1 MKKMTGFL
9 FLFLLIAAWLIP
21 FPVSAVTIDL
31 AVLDTYIQV
40 GENFD
45 ITVRVSDN
53 DWDVDGDIDYLD
65 AFGFD
70 VVTGSGIVYT
80 GYDLDTSVWF
90 DISDSSNSA
99 NVTAVDDSM
108 LGIQSADILLATLTF
123 TAVSQG
129 DSTIFLSGLDEY
141 ESLGLFY
148 TEYDSVT
155 DDYGSN
161 SFWTAIDPQ
170 RASLSVTI
178 HGADPVPEPATM
190 FLLGLGILS
199 ITGVSRK
206 AG

>member
-40 GENFD
+40 GESFD

-80 GYDLDTSVWF
+80 GYDLDTSVWL
-90 DISDSSNSA
+90 DISDSSNPA
-99 NVTAVDDSM
+99 NVTAMDDSM

-129 DSTIFLSGLDEY
+129 DSTISLSGLDEY
-141 ESLGLFY
+141 DSFGLFY
-148 TEYDSVT
+148 TEFDSGT
-155 DDYGSN
+155 YGSN
-161 SFWTAIDPQ
+161 SFWTAIDAQ
-170 RASLSVTI
+170 QDSLIVSI
-178 HGADPVPEPATM
+178 PGADSVPEPATM

>member
-40 GENFD
+40 GESFD

-80 GYDLDTSVWF
+80 GYDLDTSVWL
-90 DISDSSNSA
+90 DISDSSNPA
-99 NVTAVDDSM
+99 NVTAMDDSM

-129 DSTIFLSGLDEY
+129 DSTISLSGLDEY
-141 ESLGLFY
+141 DSLGLFY
-148 TEYDSVT
+148 TEFDSGT
-155 DDYGSN
+155 YGSN
-161 SFWTAIDPQ
+161 SFWTAIDAQ
-170 RASLSVTI
+170 QDSLIVSI
-178 HGADPVPEPATM
+178 PGADSVPEPATM

>member
-31 AVLDTYIQV
+31 AVLDTCIQV
-40 GENFD
+40 GESFD

-80 GYDLDTSVWF
+80 GYDLDTSVWL
-90 DISDSSNSA
+90 DISDSSNPA

-108 LGIQSADILLATLTF
+108 LGIQSADILLATLSF

-129 DSTIFLSGLDEY
+129 DSTISLSGLDELT
-141 ESLGLFY
+141 SLGLFY
-148 TEYDSVT
+148 TEFDSGT
-155 DDYGSN
+155 YGSN
-161 SFWTAIDPQ
+161 SFWTAIDAQQDCLIVSIP
-170 RASLSVTI
+170 
-178 HGADPVPEPATM
+178 GADPVPEPATM

>member
-31 AVLDTYIQV
+31 AVLDTCIQV
-40 GENFD
+40 GESFD

-80 GYDLDTSVWF
+80 GYDLDTSVWL
-90 DISDSSNSA
+90 DISDSSNPA

-129 DSTIFLSGLDEY
+129 DSTISLSGLDEY
-141 ESLGLFY
+141 DSLGLFY
-148 TEYDSVT
+148 TEFDSGT
-155 DDYGSN
+155 YGSN
-161 SFWTAIDPQ
+161 SFWTAIDAQQDCLIVSIP
-170 RASLSVTI
+170 
-178 HGADPVPEPATM
+178 GADPVPEPATM

-206 AG
+206 AW

>member
-9 FLFLLIAAWLIP
+9 FLFLLISAGLTP
-21 FPVSAVTIDL
+21 LPVSAVTIDL
-31 AVLDTYIQV
+31 TVLDTYIQV

-53 DWDVDGDIDYLD
+53 DPDGDSDLDYMD

-80 GYDLDTSVWF
+80 GYNLDPSVWL
-90 DISDSSNSA
+90 DISDSSNTA

-108 LGIQSADILLATLTF
+108 LGIQSADILLATLSF

-129 DSTIFLSGLDEY
+129 DSTIFLSGLDELT
-141 ESLGLFY
+141 SLGLFY
-148 TEYDSVT
+148 TEFDSGT
-155 DDYGSN
+155 YGSN
-161 SFWTAIDPQ
+161 SFWTAIDAQ
-170 RASLSVTI
+170 QDSLIVSI
-178 HGADPVPEPATM
+178 PEANSVPEPATM
-190 FLLGLGILS
+190 FLLGVGILS
-199 ITGVSRK
+199 IAWVSRK

>member
-31 AVLDTYIQV
+31 AVLDTCIQV
-40 GENFD
+40 GESFD

-80 GYDLDTSVWF
+80 GYDLDTSVWL
-90 DISDSSNSA
+90 DISDSSNPA
-99 NVTAVDDSM
+99 NVTAMDDSM

-129 DSTIFLSGLDEY
+129 DSTISLSGLDEY
-141 ESLGLFY
+141 DSLGLFY
-148 TEYDSVT
+148 TEFDSGT
-155 DDYGSN
+155 YGSN
-161 SFWTAIDPQ
+161 SFWTAIDAQ
-170 RASLSVTI
+170 QDSLIVSI
-178 HGADPVPEPATM
+178 PGADSVPEPATM